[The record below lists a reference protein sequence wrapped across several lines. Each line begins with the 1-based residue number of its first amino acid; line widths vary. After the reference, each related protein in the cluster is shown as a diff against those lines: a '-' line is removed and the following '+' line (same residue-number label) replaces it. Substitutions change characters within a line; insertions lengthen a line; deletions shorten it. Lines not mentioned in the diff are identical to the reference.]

1 MKRRIFIQLASATLL
16 SKVTNAAPP
25 QWSARLLKGGF
36 DGTAWNAGFG
46 VTLSENWKTY
56 WRVPGDGGIAPAFE
70 IIGSNIKS
78 SRIDYPAPRRFRDA
92 AGVTIGYKKEVV
104 FPLVIEPENPLQ
116 PVSIKFSV
124 FFGVC
129 EVVCIPAQFADELSF
144 DPAQS
149 AAPDQIEISTWKKRV
164 PVPKP
169 QGVAAEAIEPIAKAT
184 VELAND
190 KPVLKLDLAEAV
202 EDVFVEGNPKHYFA
216 EPSFAQGQATLS
228 VHGAKTLEELR
239 GERLRITLV
248 TAQAALEQ
256 MVTVV

>member
-1 MKRRIFIQLASATLL
+1 MKRRVFIQLASATLL
-16 SKVTNAAPP
+16 PKATHPP
-25 QWSARLLKGGF
+25 PWSARLLKGGF

-70 IIGSNIKS
+70 ITGINIKS

-92 AGVTIGYKKEVV
+92 AGLTIGYQKEVV
-104 FPLVIEPENPLQ
+104 FPLIIEPENPLQ
-116 PVSIKFSV
+116 PVSVKFSA

-129 EVVCIPAQFADELSF
+129 EVVCIPAQHAGDLSF

-149 AAPDQIEISTWKKRV
+149 TAADQIEISAWKKRV

-169 QGVAAEAIEPIAKAT
+169 QGVAAEAIEPISKAYA
-184 VELAND
+184 VLENE
-190 KPVLKLDLAEAV
+190 KPVLKIDLAEAF
-202 EDVFVEGNPKHYFA
+202 EDVFVEGNPKHYFG
-216 EPSFAQGQATLS
+216 EPAFAQGQATLS
-228 VHGAKTLEELR
+228 VHGAKALEELR
-239 GERLRITLV
+239 GQRLRITLV
-248 TAQAALEQ
+248 NAQAALEQ